1 MNNFIN
7 TLKSIPY
14 FGMKITAVFFAVYF
28 FFVGLSYGDEP
39 VKIEMTATVSEVEII
54 PDATYFQ
61 VDIDCKNVG
70 RPFQEESPVIISINV
85 YKEEN
90 GEKKYID
97 AETVYSPGYT
107 LYAGIYETGDEFS
120 HREIVGIYPDAE
132 PGVYDMSIN
141 MYGCTQVFENAIT
154 IE

>member
-54 PDATYFQ
+54 PDATFFQ
-61 VDIDCKNVG
+61 VDIECKNVG
-70 RPFQEESPVIISINV
+70 RPFQKESPVLIGIDV
-85 YKEEN
+85 YREEN
-90 GEKKYID
+90 GKKQYID
-97 AETVYSPGYT
+97 AEQVYPDGYT
-107 LYAGIYETGDEFS
+107 PYAGIYETGDEFS
-120 HREIVGIYPDAE
+120 HREMVGIYPDAE

-141 MYGCTQVFENAIT
+141 MYGYTQVFEDAI
-154 IE
+154 IIK